1 MHTHQPENAEWALQ
15 NGYEYHPGEAE
26 DRLDHVRGTYRDRP
40 FEMYD
45 LRTERSSGDDGYYFY
60 WRTIAV
66 IPLEGLRLP
75 NFDLM
80 PRRETA
86 GMNFL
91 GLKGLDLNLAP
102 NASPDERA
110 MVDAFNKNYSI
121 FGGGARKALEASIK
135 SAPHL
140 VPRLA
145 DVASILK
152 PSVLRFLA
160 TAVTGSVKVHD
171 GYLTMEAPEM
181 RIIRAGISHTI
192 LKGGVREDLL
202 TIANDFLDLLANTT
216 YESPLCALTLE
227 NTFRP
232 AQFLGTFI
240 GVAVGFFVG
249 LIAAIIL
256 FIKYKGGY
264 MYLLPLPIFAGVILG
279 RFIGNRITRKK

>member
-1 MHTHQPENAEWALQ
+1 MHTHQPENAKWARQ

-26 DRLDHVRGTYRDRP
+26 DRLDHVRGTYRNRP
-40 FEMYD
+40 FETYD
-45 LRTERSSGDDGYYFY
+45 LRTERGGSGGYYYY

-66 IPLEGLRLP
+66 ISLEGLRLP
-75 NFDLM
+75 NFELL

-91 GLKGLDLNLAP
+91 GVKGLDLHLAP

-110 MVDAFNKNYSI
+110 MVDAFKKNYSI

-135 SAPHL
+135 SAPDL

-160 TAVTGSVKVHD
+160 SAVTGSIKMHD
-171 GYLTMEAPEM
+171 GYLTIEAPET
-181 RIIRAGISHTI
+181 RVIRAGISHTI
-192 LKGGVREDLL
+192 LTGSEREGLLNIAIDLVDVF
-202 TIANDFLDLLANTT
+202 TNTT
-216 YESPLCALTLE
+216 YESPLRSLTLA

-232 AQFLGTFI
+232 AQFLGSII
-240 GVAVGFFVG
+240 G
-249 LIAAIIL
+249 IAAGFLVGVIVAIVM
-256 FIKYKGGY
+256 FIKCEFEY
-264 MYLLPLPIFAGVILG
+264 MYLLPLPIMAGVYLG
-279 RFIGNRITRKK
+279 RFVGHWLTQKK

>member
-26 DRLDHVRGTYRDRP
+26 DRLDHVRGIYRDRP
-40 FEMYD
+40 FETYD

-66 IPLEGLRLP
+66 LPLEGLCLP

-91 GLKGLDLNLAP
+91 GVKGLDLNLAP
-102 NASPDERA
+102 NASHDERA

-121 FGGGARKALEASIK
+121 FGGGARMALEASIK

-145 DVASILK
+145 DVTSILK

-171 GYLTMEAPEM
+171 GYLTMEAPET
-181 RIIRAGISHTI
+181 RVIRAGISHTI
-192 LKGGVREDLL
+192 LKGSEREGLL
-202 TIANDFLDLLANTT
+202 NIANDFLEVLANAAG
-216 YESPLCALTLE
+216 EAQLEAMTLE

-232 AQFLGTFI
+232 AQILGTFI
-240 GVAVGFFVG
+240 GAAIGFFVG
-249 LIAAIIL
+249 LFACIIW
-256 FIKYKGGY
+256 FVVFKGDY
-264 MYLLPLPIFAGVILG
+264 IFLAPLPILSGVVLG
-279 RFIGNRITRKK
+279 QFIGKMLSRG

>member
-1 MHTHQPENAEWALQ
+1 MHTHQPENAQWAQQ
-15 NGYEYHPGEAE
+15 NGYEYHPEETE
-26 DRLDHVRGTYRDRP
+26 DRLNHVRGTYRNRA
-40 FEMYD
+40 FETYD
-45 LRTERSSGDDGYYFY
+45 LRTTRSSGDDGYYFY

-75 NFDLM
+75 NFELV

-91 GLKGLDLNLAP
+91 GVKGLDLNLAP

-110 MVDAFNKNYSI
+110 VVDAFNKNYSI
-121 FGGGARKALEASIK
+121 FCGGARNAMEASIK

-160 TAVTGSVKVHD
+160 TAVTGSIAVHD
-171 GYLTMEAPEM
+171 GYMMIEAPET
-181 RIIRAGISHTI
+181 RVIRAGISHTI
-192 LKGGVREDLL
+192 LKGSERECLL
-202 TIANDFLDLLANTT
+202 NIANDFLEVFANTA
-216 YESPLCALTLE
+216 YESPLRSLTLE

-232 AQFLGTFI
+232 AQMLGGII

-249 LIAAIIL
+249 VIVAIVL
-256 FIKYKGGY
+256 FFKYKGEY
-264 MYLLPLPIFAGVILG
+264 MYLLPLPIMAGVMLG
-279 RFIGNRITRKK
+279 RFLGNWLTRKI